1 MKMDSYNF
9 VLDIVG
15 IWIFVSTIIDMNVF
29 ISVAFQYV
37 LNQTKLFF
45 EWDETINS
53 FDLILPSIY

>member
-37 LNQTKLFF
+37 LNQIKFF
-45 EWDETINS
+45 FGWDETINS

>member
-37 LNQTKLFF
+37 LNQIKFF
-45 EWDETINS
+45 
-53 FDLILPSIY
+53 FG